1 MDIITK
7 ITNSRNTLKEVLSNE
22 YDTSNIP
29 VYTNKEIEELYK
41 LEPTKDNPYTQL
53 GNGIACNFSVNHK
66 YLNDHKLHVIYYNF
80 PQIGKSSSKVTKTIS
95 DKIISLYT
103 NNTFSP
109 TDNVIV
115 IINESIS
122 DTIQNIINS
131 LNINFQYMDLDLS
144 KFKDSFYK
152 KKHFRNVFIFDIKN
166 IQVNILNHELV
177 PKHEIIRDENEIEK
191 ILLKCNCNS
200 SQLPIIS
207 KNDPVSKL
215 FMCTQGDIFR
225 IIRTSKTC
233 GNYYYYR
240 ICR

>member
-7 ITNSRNTLKEVLSNE
+7 ITNSRNTLKKILNNE
-22 YDTSNIP
+22 YDTSSIP

-53 GNGIACNFSVNHK
+53 GNGIACNFTVNHK
-66 YLNDHKLHVIYYNF
+66 TLDNHKLHVIYYNF
-80 PQIGKSSSKVTKTIS
+80 PQIGKNSSKVTKTIA
-95 DKIISLYT
+95 DKIKSLYT
-103 NNTFSP
+103 NETFAS

-115 IINESIS
+115 IINENIS
-122 DTIQNIINS
+122 DTIKNIINS
-131 LNINFQYMDLDLS
+131 LNINFQHLDLDLS
-144 KFKDSFYK
+144 KYKDSIYK
-152 KKHFRNVFIFDIKN
+152 KKHFRNIFIFDIKN

-177 PKHEIIRDENEIEK
+177 PKHEIIRDEKEIEK

-200 SQLPIIS
+200 TQLPIIS

-215 FMCTQGDIFR
+215 FMCIPGDLFR
-225 IIRTSKTC
+225 IIRTSKAC
-233 GNYYYYR
+233 GNYDYYR